1 VLVEEHAVLRRV
13 AMLVAQGALPA
24 EIFEAVIAEVGQLN
38 AADGAAL
45 SRYER
50 DGTLT
55 TIGGWS
61 RSEGY
66 FAVGERHAVTRGTLG
81 SLIRE
86 THRAGRIN
94 SYADGT
100 GSLVDFVRGM
110 GWRSAVGSPILV
122 EGRLW
127 GVVAVA
133 SMGDEPLPAD
143 TERRL
148 AQFTELVATAI
159 ANAQSLEELAAS
171 RARLVATAD
180 ATRRRIERNLHDGA
194 QQRLVSLALELRAT
208 QATVPTE
215 FHELRCE
222 LSRVVDGLTTV
233 LDDLREIA
241 HGIHPTI
248 LAECGLKSALKQ
260 LARRSA
266 IPAELDVR
274 ADGRLAEAVE
284 VAAYYVVSE
293 ALTNAAKHSEAS
305 AVSIAVAA
313 GARVLSVAVRDDGVG
328 GADPAHGSG
337 LQGLKDRA
345 EAIGGTMALQSPR
358 NGGTSLHVELPLDS
372 FVKRQKPELMVDSA
386 LRRTSYS

>member
-1 VLVEEHAVLRRV
+1 
-13 AMLVAQGALPA
+13 
-24 EIFEAVIAEVGQLN
+24 
-38 AADGAAL
+38 
-45 SRYER
+45 
-50 DGTLT
+50 
-55 TIGGWS
+55 
-61 RSEGY
+61 
-66 FAVGERHAVTRGTLG
+66 
-81 SLIRE
+81 
-86 THRAGRIN
+86 
-94 SYADGT
+94 
-100 GSLVDFVRGM
+100 
-110 GWRSAVGSPILV
+110 
-122 EGRLW
+122 
-127 GVVAVA
+127 
-133 SMGDEPLPAD
+133 
-143 TERRL
+143 
-148 AQFTELVATAI
+148 
-159 ANAQSLEELAAS
+159 
-171 RARLVATAD
+171 
-180 ATRRRIERNLHDGA
+180 
-194 QQRLVSLALELRAT
+194 
-208 QATVPTE
+208 VPTE